1 MNQRDIPRPSP
12 ALIVIIL
19 IAGAAL
25 LLVFTAFGT
34 VDAGM
39 RGVHTRFGEVT
50 GKIHKPGLYFIIP
63 FIEQVQIMDVQV
75 QVYEEQATASS
86 SDLQI
91 VQSAVALNYHVEPPG
106 TAALYQNVGR
116 EYNRRII
123 APALQESVKA
133 ATANYTAEQLITKR
147 AEVRDAIKALLVE
160 KLVRHSIAVDAFNI
174 VDFDFSENFNA
185 SIEAKVK
192 AEQEA
197 LTAKNKL
204 EEVKFQAEQAI
215 EEARGKAE
223 AMSIEAEAL
232 EKNPQVLQL
241 RAVETWDG
249 IMPQVTSG
257 EIPFISIQTP

>member
-12 ALIVIIL
+12 ALIVIVL

-34 VDAGM
+34 IDAGM

-50 GKIHKPGLYFIIP
+50 GKIHVPGLYFIIP
-63 FIEQVQIMDVQV
+63 FIEKVEIMDVQV
-75 QVYEEQATASS
+75 QVYPAQATASS

-91 VQSAVALNYHVEPPG
+91 VQSAVALNYHVEPTE
-106 TAALYQNVGR
+106 TANLYQNVGR
-116 EYNRRII
+116 QYPKRII
-123 APALQESVKA
+123 TPALQESIKA
-133 ATANYTAEQLITKR
+133 ATANYTAEELITKR
-147 AEVRDAIKALLVE
+147 AVVRDAIKALLDQ
-160 KLVRHSIAVDAFNI
+160 KLDRHGIFVDAFNI
-174 VDFDFSENFNA
+174 VDFDFSENFND

-192 AEQEA
+192 AEQDA

-204 EEVKFQAEQAI
+204 EEVRFQAEQAI

-241 RAVETWDG
+241 RAVEKWDG

-257 EIPFISIQTP
+257 EIPFISIDTP

>member
-1 MNQRDIPRPSP
+1 MNQRDIPRPNP

-39 RGVHTRFGEVT
+39 RGVHTRFSKVT
-50 GKIHKPGLYFIIP
+50 GKIHPPGLYFIMPLIDKV
-63 FIEQVQIMDVQV
+63 EIMDVQV
-75 QVYEEQATASS
+75 QVYEAQATASS

-91 VQSAVALNYHVEPPG
+91 VQSAVALNYHVLPED
-106 TAALYQNVGR
+106 TAELYKNVGR
-116 EYNRRII
+116 EYNKRII
-123 APALQESVKA
+123 EPALQESVKA

-147 AEVRDAIKALLVE
+147 AEVRDEIKALLDE
-160 KLVRHSIAVDAFNI
+160 KLDRHGIFVDAFNI

-215 EEARGKAE
+215 AEARGKAE
-223 AMSIEAEAL
+223 AISIEAEAL

-241 RAVETWDG
+241 RAVEKWDG
-249 IMPQVTSG
+249 IMPQVTGG
-257 EIPFISIQTP
+257 EIPFISIDTP